1 MNGVPEAF
9 HRKLHSYGRRRGKTL
24 RTHHRGLMDHELPRL
39 EIDPASL
46 AGNAFAPF
54 GKTYDALWLEV
65 GFGGGE
71 HLANDAQQN
80 PDIAIIGCEPF
91 LNGVAKLLALIE
103 EQGLENVRV
112 FPGDARELIAAL
124 PDRSLS
130 RVNILYPD
138 PWPKLRQKKRRF
150 VSDENL
156 AALARTM
163 KPGAHLRFATD
174 IDDYSAW
181 ALERI
186 LRSPHFDWP
195 ARSDED
201 WLTPWE
207 GWPSTRYEQKALRE
221 GRKPVYLTFVRN
233 DRPAG

>member
-1 MNGVPEAF
+1 MSGVPEEF
-9 HRKLHSYGRRRGKTL
+9 HRKLHSYGRRKGKTL
-24 RTHHRGLMDHELPRL
+24 RTHHRSLMDQALPQL
-39 EIDPASL
+39 EIEPGSL
-46 AGNAFAPF
+46 GDDAFAPF
-54 GKTYDALWLEV
+54 GKTFDGLWLEV

-71 HLANDAQQN
+71 HLAADAQRH
-80 PDIAIIGCEPF
+80 PDIAFIGCEPF

-103 EQGLENVRV
+103 ENKLVNVRV
-112 FPGDARELIAAL
+112 FPGDAREIIGAL
-124 PDRSLS
+124 PERSLS

-156 AALARTM
+156 AALARAM

-181 ALERI
+181 TLERI
-186 LRSPHFDWP
+186 LRSPHFDWH
-195 ARSDED
+195 ARSDRE

-207 GWPSTRYEQKALRE
+207 GWVSTRYEQKALRE

-233 DRPAG
+233 GAPAV